1 MNEKNIVLLGGSN
14 SVMVNGLQKGL
25 KEGIEKF
32 NTTVNKEQEK
42 LKFYNLALGASSSLQ
57 NLYELKRNRNRTIL
71 KNAKLI
77 ISESNIND
85 SWSYNNFEIYG
96 IIESF
101 FTELSCLNSKIL
113 ILILPFFNYN
123 SKVINQI
130 HKKLA
135 LKFNFNIIDINNY
148 YEKF

>member
-1 MNEKNIVLLGGSN
+1 MNEKNVVLLGGSN

-101 FTELSCLNSKIL
+101 FTELSCLNSK
-113 ILILPFFNYN
+113 
-123 SKVINQI
+123 
-130 HKKLA
+130 
-135 LKFNFNIIDINNY
+135 
-148 YEKF
+148 